1 MMLKLLQIEKF
12 MKSISE
18 TKMKIISLN
27 ANQITISVDQLGNS
41 CRASITSE
49 FLICCYCKK
58 HNLSEIVLFPTLRLT
73 ELIEQ

>member
-27 ANQITISVDQLGNS
+27 ANQITISVAN
-41 CRASITSE
+41 
-49 FLICCYCKK
+49 
-58 HNLSEIVLFPTLRLT
+58 
-73 ELIEQ
+73 